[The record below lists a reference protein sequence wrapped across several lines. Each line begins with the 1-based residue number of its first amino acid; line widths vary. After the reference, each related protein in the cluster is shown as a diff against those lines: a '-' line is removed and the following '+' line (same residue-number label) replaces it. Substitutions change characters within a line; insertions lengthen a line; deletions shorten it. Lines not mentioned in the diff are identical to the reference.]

1 MYYVQFYQRA
11 AYPVGTTNIIEA
23 SGDRSVVIL
32 DGRLRP
38 QSMGRIAAAECAK
51 RGYLAWRIF
60 RGESFTRS
68 APVSQIWYAPEAAPD
83 TPTMQDPAWLS
94 AHSM

>member
-11 AYPVGTTNIIEA
+11 VYPIGTTNIIEA
-23 SGDRSVVIL
+23 CGDRSVVIL

-38 QSMGRIAAAECAK
+38 QAMGQIAAAECVK

-60 RGESFTRS
+60 KGESFTRS
-68 APVSQIWYAPEAAPD
+68 IPVSQIWYAPATAPV
-83 TPTMQDPAWLS
+83 QDPAWLS